1 MVLFQVSWF
10 QLVSCRR
17 EIVLVGGTILHGE
30 QSIHLC
36 CSIWFVLEK
45 IRGHSKAR
53 SNPWGELKMGFLK
66 ALYYRLSII
75 HFIKIFFFLL
85 CWSFKIYAMIIN
97 SPFVSAFML
106 FFSPSR
112 VSFLYSF
119 LFGVWICLI
128 PLIFLAG
135 RRLKKYNYTL
145 WKAHQCLLMTFPMI
159 VKGIDK
165 MLVVIGYRLIWLISF
180 VNFGTWPF
188 ALHRFD
194 IQGSNLALLHSNILE
209 MEEKSDSLT
218 SYLVDITSVIHTF
231 EENHDDLLLAYVS
244 NQ

>member
-1 MVLFQVSWF
+1 MGRTKNGFPKGIILS
-10 QLVSCRR
+10 
-17 EIVLVGGTILHGE
+17 TINYPFH
-30 QSIHLC
+30 QNI
-36 CSIWFVLEK
+36 
-45 IRGHSKAR
+45 
-53 SNPWGELKMGFLK
+53 
-66 ALYYRLSII
+66 
-75 HFIKIFFFLL
+75 FFLL

-180 VNFGTWPF
+180 VNFGTLPF

-194 IQGSNLALLHSNILE
+194 IWGSNLAFLHSNILE